1 MYLRAEEQQFIDGET
16 LKAVSLTGT
25 AEEIRARVATM
36 EKAGY
41 DQMAIQ
47 LVPGQEAAIE
57 DWARVLF
64 AKRTRG
70 AGWLSSDPTTPAY
83 ALIF

>member
-1 MYLRAEEQQFIDGET
+1 MYLRAEEQQFIDAET

-64 AKRTRG
+64 AK
-70 AGWLSSDPTTPAY
+70 
-83 ALIF
+83 